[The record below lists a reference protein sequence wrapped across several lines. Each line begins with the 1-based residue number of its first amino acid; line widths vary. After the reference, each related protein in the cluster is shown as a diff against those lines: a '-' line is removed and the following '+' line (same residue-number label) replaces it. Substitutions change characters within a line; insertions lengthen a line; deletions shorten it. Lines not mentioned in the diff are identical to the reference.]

1 VPTRRSQPASRPEGG
16 GRTARERIIV
26 KDAGQMEREY
36 ELQTHRA
43 EDRHWW
49 YQGRRSVLERAIAR
63 LGLPAGASILDAGC
77 GSGRNMVDLAR
88 HGTVTGVELSEAS
101 VEVARERHAGE
112 VLEGSVMDMPFD
124 DGAFDLTVSLD
135 VIEHLEDDVGALRE
149 LRRVTKPG
157 GALLVT
163 VPAYQWLWS
172 GHDEINHHH
181 RRYNRRTLLAAAQSG
196 GWRCESSS
204 HFNSLLLPIA
214 ILLRALERFNRST
227 TKSSLDLWVPPAP
240 LNWAMR
246 QPLNLE
252 AAVIGRS
259 GSIPAGLSLLAVF
272 R

>member
-1 VPTRRSQPASRPEGG
+1 
-16 GRTARERIIV
+16 
-26 KDAGQMEREY
+26 MELEY

-49 YQGRRSVLERAIAR
+49 YQGRRHVLERAIER
-63 LGLPAGASILDAGC
+63 LGLPEQARILDAGC
-77 GSGRNMVDLAR
+77 GSGRNMVELAR
-88 HGTVTGVELSEAS
+88 HGSVTGVELSDTS
-101 VEVARERHAGE
+101 VQVARAREVGE

-124 DGAFDLTVSLD
+124 NAAFDLTVSLD
-135 VIEHLEDDVGALRE
+135 VIEHLEDDVGALGE

-172 GHDEINHHH
+172 GHDEVNHHH
-181 RRYNRRTLLAAAQSG
+181 RRYSRRTLLAAAEHA
-196 GWRCESSS
+196 GWRIERST

-214 ILLRALERFNRST
+214 ILLRELERFKPST

-240 LNWAMR
+240 LNWALR
-246 QPLNLE
+246 QPLHLE
-252 AAVIGRS
+252 AAVIGRG

>member
-1 VPTRRSQPASRPEGG
+1 
-16 GRTARERIIV
+16 
-26 KDAGQMEREY
+26 MEREY

-49 YQGRRSVLERAIAR
+49 YQGRRNVLERTIAS
-63 LGLPAGASILDAGC
+63 LGLPADATILDAGC

-88 HGTVTGVELSEAS
+88 HGTVTGVELSDTSAKL
-101 VEVARERHAGE
+101 ARERNVG
-112 VLEGSVMDMPFD
+112 VVVEGSVMDMPFAD
-124 DGAFDLTVSLD
+124 DSFELTVSLD

-157 GALLVT
+157 GVLLVT

-181 RRYNRRTLLAAAQSG
+181 RRYNRRTLLAAAQSA
-196 GWRCESSS
+196 GWQPQRSA
-204 HFNSLLLPIA
+204 HFNSLLLPVA
-214 ILLRALERFNRST
+214 IVLRALERFNPTT

-240 LNWAMR
+240 LNWALR

-252 AAVIGRS
+252 AAVIGRG
-259 GSIPAGLSLLAVF
+259 GSIPAGLSLLAIF

>member
-1 VPTRRSQPASRPEGG
+1 
-16 GRTARERIIV
+16 V
-26 KDAGQMEREY
+26 KDAIYMELEY

-49 YQGRRSVLERAIAR
+49 YQGRRTVLERAIER
-63 LGLPAGASILDAGC
+63 LGLLAHAQILDAGC
-77 GSGRNMVDLAR
+77 GSGRNMVELAR
-88 HGTVTGVELSEAS
+88 LGTVTGVELSGTS
-101 VEVARERHAGE
+101 VQLARERDVGE
-112 VLEGSVMDMPFD
+112 VIEGSVMDMPFD
-124 DGAFDLTVSLD
+124 DANFDLTVSLD
-135 VIEHLEDDVGALRE
+135 VIEHLEDDIGALRE

-181 RRYNRRTLLAAAQSG
+181 RRYNRRTLRSAAQSG
-196 GWRCESSS
+196 GWELESFTNFSS
-204 HFNSLLLPIA
+204 LTLPVA
-214 ILLRALERFNRST
+214 ILLRALERFVPST

-240 LNWAMR
+240 LNWALR
-246 QPLNLE
+246 QPMNLE
-252 AAVIGRS
+252 ASVIGRG

>member
-1 VPTRRSQPASRPEGG
+1 
-16 GRTARERIIV
+16 
-26 KDAGQMEREY
+26 MELEY

-49 YQGRRSVLERAIAR
+49 YQGRRRVLEQAIAR
-63 LGLPAGASILDAGC
+63 LGLPAQARILDAGC
-77 GSGRNMVDLAR
+77 GSGRNMVELAH
-88 HGTVTGVELSEAS
+88 HGIVTGVELSGTS
-101 VEVARERHAGE
+101 VQLAREREAGE

-124 DGAFDLTVSLD
+124 ESSFDLTVSLD
-135 VIEHLEDDVGALRE
+135 VIEHLEDDVGALHE

-172 GHDEINHHH
+172 GHDEVNHHH
-181 RRYNRRTLLAAAQSG
+181 RRYNRRTLLAAAREA
-196 GWRCESSS
+196 GWQLESST
-204 HFNSLLLPIA
+204 HFNFLLLPVA
-214 ILLRALERFNRST
+214 ILLRGLERFKPST

-240 LNWAMR
+240 LNWVLR

-252 AAVIGRS
+252 AAAVGRG

>member
-1 VPTRRSQPASRPEGG
+1 
-16 GRTARERIIV
+16 
-26 KDAGQMEREY
+26 MELEY

-43 EDRHWW
+43 EDHHWW
-49 YQGRRSVLERAIAR
+49 YQGRRVVLERAIKR
-63 LGLPAGASILDAGC
+63 LDLPERASILDAGC
-77 GSGRNMVDLAR
+77 GSGRNMVELAR
-88 HGTVTGVELSEAS
+88 HGSVTGVELSGTS
-101 VEVARERHAGE
+101 VELARERGSGE
-112 VLEGSVMDMPFD
+112 VLEGSVMDMSFD
-124 DGAFDLTVSLD
+124 DATFDLTVSLD

-181 RRYNRRTLLAAAQSG
+181 RRYSRRTLLAAAEHA
-196 GWRCESSS
+196 GWRLESSA
-204 HFNSLLLPIA
+204 HFNSLLLPVA
-214 ILLRALERFNRST
+214 ILLRALERFKPST

-240 LNWAMR
+240 LNWALR

-252 AAVIGRS
+252 AAVIGR
-259 GSIPAGLSLLAVF
+259 GGPLPAGLSLLAVF

>member
-1 VPTRRSQPASRPEGG
+1 
-16 GRTARERIIV
+16 
-26 KDAGQMEREY
+26 MELEY

-49 YQGRRSVLERAIAR
+49 YQGRRRVLEQAIAR
-63 LGLPAGASILDAGC
+63 LGLPTQARILDAGC
-77 GSGRNMVDLAR
+77 GSGRNMVDLAH
-88 HGTVTGVELSEAS
+88 HGVVTGVELSSTS
-101 VEVARERHAGE
+101 VQLARERNSGE
-112 VLEGSVMDMPFD
+112 VLEGSVMDMPLD
-124 DGAFDLTVSLD
+124 DHSFDLTVSLD
-135 VIEHLEDDVGALRE
+135 VIEHLEDDVGALQE

-181 RRYNRRTLLAAAQSG
+181 RRYNSRTLLAAAREG
-196 GWRCESSS
+196 GWQLESST
-204 HFNSLLLPIA
+204 HFNFLLLPVA
-214 ILLRALERFNRST
+214 ILLRGLERFKPST
-227 TKSSLDLWVPPAP
+227 TKSSLDLWVPPTP
-240 LNWAMR
+240 LNWVLR

-252 AAVIGRS
+252 AGVIGRG

>member
-1 VPTRRSQPASRPEGG
+1 
-16 GRTARERIIV
+16 
-26 KDAGQMEREY
+26 MELEY

-49 YQGRRSVLERAIAR
+49 YQGRRRVLERAIER
-63 LGLPAGASILDAGC
+63 LGLPAEARILDAGC
-77 GSGRNMVDLAR
+77 GSGRNMVELCR
-88 HGTVTGVELSEAS
+88 HGTVAGVELSSTS
-101 VEVARERHAGE
+101 VRLARERNCGE
-112 VLEGSVMDMPFD
+112 VIEGSVLDMPFEE
-124 DGAFDLTVSLD
+124 GSFDLTVSLD

-181 RRYNRRTLLAAAQSG
+181 RRYNRRTLLAAAESA
-196 GWRCESSS
+196 GWRQERST
-204 HFNSLLLPIA
+204 HFNSLLLPVA
-214 ILLRALERFNRST
+214 ILMRALERFKPSA

-240 LNWAMR
+240 LNWTLR
-246 QPLNLE
+246 QPLHIE
-252 AAVIGRS
+252 AAAIGHG
-259 GSIPAGLSLLAVF
+259 GSIPAGLSLLAVY

>member
-1 VPTRRSQPASRPEGG
+1 
-16 GRTARERIIV
+16 
-26 KDAGQMEREY
+26 MELEY

-49 YQGRRSVLERAIAR
+49 YQGRRRVLERKIAR
-63 LGLPAGASILDAGC
+63 LGLPAHARILDAGC
-77 GSGRNMVDLAR
+77 GSGRNMVDLAH
-88 HGTVTGVELSEAS
+88 HGTVTGVELSDTS
-101 VEVARERHAGE
+101 VELARERSAGE
-112 VLEGSVMDMPFD
+112 VLSGSVMDMPFD
-124 DGAFDLTVSLD
+124 DATFDLAVSLD

-181 RRYNRRTLLAAAQSG
+181 RRYNRRTLLRAAQSAD
-196 GWRCESSS
+196 WKLESSG
-204 HFNSLLLPIA
+204 HFNSLLLPVA
-214 ILLRALERFNRST
+214 ILLRGLERFKPST

-240 LNWAMR
+240 LNWALR

-252 AAVIGRS
+252 AAVIGRG

>member
-1 VPTRRSQPASRPEGG
+1 MPW
-16 GRTARERIIV
+16 
-26 KDAGQMEREY
+26 MELEF

-49 YQGRRSVLERAIAR
+49 YQGRRHVLECAIER
-63 LGLPAGASILDAGC
+63 LGLPAHARILDAGC
-77 GSGRNMVDLAR
+77 GSGRNMVELAH
-88 HGTVTGVELSEAS
+88 HGVATGIELSHTS
-101 VEVARERHAGE
+101 VQLARERDAGQ

-124 DGAFDLTVSLD
+124 DSSFDLTVSLD

-149 LRRVTKPG
+149 LRRVTAHG

-181 RRYNRRTLLAAAQSG
+181 RRYNRRTLLAAARSA
-196 GWRCESSS
+196 GWQPESST
-204 HFNSLLLPIA
+204 HFNSLLLPAA
-214 ILLRALERFNRST
+214 ILLRALERFKPSA
-227 TKSSLDLWVPPAP
+227 TKSSLDLWIPPAV
-240 LNWAMR
+240 LNWALR

-252 AAVIGRS
+252 AAVIGR
-259 GSIPAGLSLLAVF
+259 GRSIPAGLSLLAVF